1 MNNEKE
7 YIFITDGY
15 RGGANTFMNDHM
27 EYLISKKQKVILF
40 DQNPNRT
47 FEKLNK
53 KIDVYK
59 INFKSNKQSIIKNL
73 RERIAL
79 NKKKKDF

>member
-1 MNNEKE
+1 MNKEKE

-40 DQNPNRT
+40 DQNPNKT

-53 KIDVYK
+53 KISVHQ
-59 INFKSNKQSIIKNL
+59 INLKTNKQSNYVARQIYPTIYLSPKV
-73 RERIAL
+73 
-79 NKKKKDF
+79 